1 MNSTPTA
8 SGGARMRAL
17 ARTLALGALLGLGG
31 VGAGTT
37 LVHAADDAG
46 VLDFLLGDV
55 PRTLGLPARAKRPE
69 ASLRERRVRWT
80 SRPAHA
86 AVARP
91 RWTDPAPRPQTTGP
105 KPSSFRQTRE
115 PLSGLG
121 RHEGAGSQDGAGSHA
136 RTVCV
141 RTCDGYMF
149 PLANLA
155 KGEAVPAQE
164 QACAAACPG
173 AETALYTVRAGAE
186 LDQAVSRNGKPY
198 RSLAAA
204 FAYRSR
210 LVGSCSCNPGAG
222 GYARL
227 LLRDATLRPGDA
239 VAGAAGARVF
249 AGRDRGGEARYVDF
263 RRAAMLSPAERR
275 ELDRTLDVSRL
286 ERARA
291 EFRRSLT
298 AENRGGFGRLRYASG
313 VTGFAEIVSDASAGP
328 IRIVE
333 PSPYR

>member
-17 ARTLALGALLGLGG
+17 ARMLAFGALIGLGG

-55 PRTLGLPARAKRPE
+55 PRSLGLPARAPRP
-69 ASLRERRVRWT
+69 AASSLRERRVRWT
-80 SRPAHA
+80 SRPANA
-86 AVARP
+86 ALPRP
-91 RWTDPAPRPQTTGP
+91 RWTDPAPRLQTTGP

-115 PLSGLG
+115 PVSGLS
-121 RHEGAGSQDGAGSHA
+121 RHGGAGSHA

-149 PLANLA
+149 PLANLGSEDA
-155 KGEAVPAQE
+155 APAQE

-173 AETALYTVRAGAE
+173 AETALYTVRAGEE
-186 LDQAVSRNGKPY
+186 LDQAVGRNGKPY

-239 VAGAAGARVF
+239 VAGAAGAQVF

-263 RRAAMLSPAERR
+263 RRAAMISARERR

-286 ERARA
+286 ERVRA
-291 EFRRSLT
+291 EFRRSLA
-298 AENRGGFGRLRYASG
+298 AEHRGGFGRLRYASG
-313 VTGFAEIVSDASAGP
+313 VTGFAEVVSDASAAP